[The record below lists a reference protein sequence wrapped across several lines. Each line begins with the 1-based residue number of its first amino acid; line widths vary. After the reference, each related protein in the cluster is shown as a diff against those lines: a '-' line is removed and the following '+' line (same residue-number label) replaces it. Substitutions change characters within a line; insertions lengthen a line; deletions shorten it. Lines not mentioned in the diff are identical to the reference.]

1 MSDKKY
7 HFSKRT
13 AIERGEESYHV
24 LNSLGAKQGL
34 IILIV
39 EVKKLKPVNWGHS
52 AHTWKS

>member
-7 HFSKRT
+7 HFSKHT
-13 AIERGEESYHV
+13 AIKRGEESCHV
-24 LNSLGAKQGL
+24 LNSPGAKQGL

-39 EVKKLKPVNWGHS
+39 EVRKLKPVNWGHS